1 MRIRKPSLKGK
12 TQSQMANRPERGI
25 GRVDKLLQ
33 ARTAVLCKAPCHDAV
48 QALLQILR
56 SGTIPRDQVSPEP
69 PSHSDMSIVMGWRVV
84 HELIAA
90 SSVCGLGASCAPSSS
105 ST

>member
-12 TQSQMANRPERGI
+12 TQSQMPNPPDRGI

-69 PSHSDMSIVMGWRVV
+69 PSHSDMSIVMGWRLV

-90 SSVCGLGASCAPSSS
+90 TSLFRLGPPCPPPSP
-105 ST
+105 TP